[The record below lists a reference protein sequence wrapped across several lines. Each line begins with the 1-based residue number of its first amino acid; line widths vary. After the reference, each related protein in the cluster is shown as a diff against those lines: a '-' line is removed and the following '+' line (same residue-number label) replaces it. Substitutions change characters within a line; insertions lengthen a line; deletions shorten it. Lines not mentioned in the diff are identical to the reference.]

1 MIKVDR
7 GNIEISGNGL
17 QVTTEFSTL
26 VYALLKME
34 VDSGIPED
42 IAKKMLRQDFETG
55 LKSEKEIKKES
66 DKFKSEI
73 HMNAPEISKAIA
85 DLLDSIF
92 GGKSDDD
99 N

>member
-1 MIKVDR
+1 MIKVNK
-7 GNIEISGNGL
+7 GNVQISGNGL
-17 QVTTEFSTL
+17 QISDEFSML
-26 VYALLKME
+26 VHSLLKMKME
-34 VDSGIPED
+34 SGIPED
-42 IAKKMLRQDFETG
+42 IAKKMLRQNFETG

>member
-7 GNIEISGNGL
+7 GKVEISGNSL
-17 QVTTEFSTL
+17 QISSEFSTL
-26 VYALLKME
+26 VYALLEME
-34 VDSGIPED
+34 VNSGIPEE
-42 IAKKMLRQDFETG
+42 IAKKVIRNAFETG

-66 DKFKSEI
+66 DKIKNEM
-73 HMNAPEISKAIA
+73 HMSAPEISKAIG

-92 GGKSDDD
+92 GGKPDDD

>member
-7 GNIEISGNGL
+7 DSVEISGNGL
-17 QVTTEFSTL
+17 QITSEFSTL

>member
-7 GNIEISGNGL
+7 GNIEISGSGL

-66 DKFKSEI
+66 DKIKSEI
-73 HMNAPEISKAIA
+73 HMSAPEISKAIA

>member
-73 HMNAPEISKAIA
+73 HMNAPEISKAIG

-92 GGKSDDD
+92 GGKSDD
-99 N
+99 NN

>member
-7 GNIEISGNGL
+7 GSVEISGNGL
-17 QVTTEFSTL
+17 QIMSEFSTL

-34 VDSGIPED
+34 IDSGIPEE
-42 IAKKMLRQDFETG
+42 IAKKMIRQDFETG
-55 LKSEKEIKKES
+55 LKTEKEIKKEA
-66 DKFKSEI
+66 DKIRSEN
-73 HMNAPEISKAIA
+73 HVNTPEISKAIS